1 MSKKPLQVL
10 IIDDNPADQE
20 ICCQFLREHPD
31 YDCTF
36 LYANSG
42 RAGIEL
48 CQSSQP
54 DCVLVDFLLPD
65 LDGIAFLA
73 ALEVEVAALPFPII
87 MLTGYGNE
95 MIVAEAMRAGAAD
108 YLPKDILSIKSLSRA
123 ITNAVEKHRLRLA
136 LEEQRHL
143 LERAN
148 AELRQRN
155 EEICNFYHMLSH
167 ELKTPLTAAR
177 EFVAIILDDLAGPIT
192 ETQREYLGIAKES
205 CDQMTLGLNDLL
217 DVARLDTGKLSLNPK
232 RAELATVVERAVTM
246 MSPMAQSAGID
257 LRYEIEPG
265 LSDMMP
271 DMMIDARRI
280 VQVLTNLIGNA
291 LKFTPAG
298 GRVIVCVTSLP
309 PEQDGVLVAV
319 SDTGRGIA
327 PALRSRIFDRL
338 YQARAEEDVFEGGLG
353 LGLYICREVIKLHRG
368 EIWVESTPGQGS
380 TFFFTLPP
388 DGVSMVS
395 ERQEEEVSV

>member
-1 MSKKPLQVL
+1 MSKKPIQVL

-31 YDCTF
+31 YDCIF

-48 CQSSQP
+48 CQSAQP
-54 DCVLVDFLLPD
+54 DCVLVDYLLPD

-73 ALEVEVAALPFPII
+73 ALDAELDSLPFPII

-108 YLPKDILSIKSLSRA
+108 YLPKDVLSIKSLSRA

-136 LEEQRHL
+136 LEEQRRL

-148 AELRQRN
+148 AELRRRN

-217 DVARLDTGKLSLNPK
+217 DVARLDTGKLSLNLK
-232 RAELATVVERAVTM
+232 CAELAAVVERAVTM
-246 MSPMAQSAGID
+246 MSPMAQSAEID
-257 LRYEIEPG
+257 LRHEIEPD
-265 LSDMMP
+265 LP
-271 DMMIDARRI
+271 DMIIDARRI

-298 GRVIVCVTSLP
+298 GRVIVRVMSLP
-309 PEQDGVLVAV
+309 SEQDGVLVAV

-327 PALRSRIFDRL
+327 LALRSRIFDRL
-338 YQARAEEDVFEGGLG
+338 YQARAEDDVFEGGLG

-388 DGVSMVS
+388 AGVSMVS